1 MVSSSRR
8 LLQKAVDYN
17 TAVSVGRITSTPDF
31 PKIAFADEKK
41 EKER

>member
-1 MVSSSRR
+1 VVSASWR

-17 TAVSVGRITSTPDF
+17 TAMSMGRFASTPDF